1 MSEEPGFIVK
11 FYDKQYEELNIIE
24 LVNSPVE
31 SISGVSDGDAKKL
44 KKAFNIETV
53 FDFATNKY
61 IKYAQAITS
70 FSEIS
75 DELLDQE
82 FEAKGIVE
90 LADQPVYAIQ
100 GVSKEDATLL
110 REAFNIKT
118 IKDLALNK
126 YVIIAEMTVNL
137 AALVEMLL
145 ESGVI

>member
-11 FYDKQYEELNIIE
+11 FYDKKYEDLNIIE

-31 SISGVSDGDAKKL
+31 SISGVSVGDAEKL

-53 FDFATNKY
+53 FDLATHKY
-61 IKYAQAITS
+61 IKYAQAISS

-75 DELLDQE
+75 NELLDQE

-90 LADQPVYAIQ
+90 LAEQPVHAIQ
-100 GVSKEDATLL
+100 GVSEDDATLL
-110 REAFNIKT
+110 KEAFNIKT

-137 AALVEMLL
+137 AALVELLL

>member
-1 MSEEPGFIVK
+1 MSKEPGFIVK
-11 FYDKQYEELNIIE
+11 FYDKKYEDLNIIE

-31 SISGVSDGDAKKL
+31 SISGVSVGDAEKL
-44 KKAFNIETV
+44 KKAFNVETV
-53 FDFATNKY
+53 FDLATHKY
-61 IKYAQAITS
+61 IKYAQVISS

-75 DELLDQE
+75 NELLDQE

-90 LADQPVYAIQ
+90 LAEQPVHAIQ
-100 GVSKEDATLL
+100 GVSEDDATLL
-110 REAFNIKT
+110 KEAFNIKT

-137 AALVEMLL
+137 AALVELLL

>member
-11 FYDKQYEELNIIE
+11 FYDKKYEGLNIIE

-31 SISGVSDGDAKKL
+31 SISGVSVGDAEKL

-53 FDFATNKY
+53 FDLATHKY
-61 IKYAQAITS
+61 IKYAQAISS

-75 DELLDQE
+75 NELLDQE

-90 LADQPVYAIQ
+90 LAEQPVHAIQ
-100 GVSKEDATLL
+100 GVSEDDATLL
-110 REAFNIKT
+110 KEAFNIKT

-137 AALVEMLL
+137 AALVELLL

>member
-11 FYDKQYEELNIIE
+11 FYDKKYEELNIIE
-24 LVNSPVE
+24 LANSPVE
-31 SISGVSDGDAKKL
+31 SISGVSVGDAEKL

-53 FDFATNKY
+53 FDFASNKY

-70 FSEIS
+70 FSEVS
-75 DELLDQE
+75 DELIDQE
-82 FEAKGIVE
+82 FETKGIIE
-90 LADQPVYAIQ
+90 LADQPVYAIK
-100 GVSKEDATLL
+100 GVSKEDANLL
-110 REAFNIKT
+110 KEAFNIKT

>member
-11 FYDKQYEELNIIE
+11 FYDKKYEDLNIIE

-31 SISGVSDGDAKKL
+31 SISGVSVGDAEKL
-44 KKAFNIETV
+44 KKAFGIETV
-53 FDFATNKY
+53 FDLATNKF
-61 IKYAQAITS
+61 IKYAQAISS

-82 FEAKGIVE
+82 FEARGIIE
-90 LADQPVYAIQ
+90 LAEQPVHALK
-100 GVSKEDATLL
+100 GVSEGDANLL
-110 REAFNIKT
+110 KEAFNIKT

-126 YVIIAEMTVNL
+126 FVIIAEMTVNL
-137 AALVEMLL
+137 AALVELLL